1 MAKTVT
7 LFLVWFLDRLSSL
20 ENKNII
26 NEGKKKK
33 NVQMKSGISAPS
45 QAIAELL
52 GDAACGAFLCHC

>member
-1 MAKTVT
+1 MK
-7 LFLVWFLDRLSSL
+7 
-20 ENKNII
+20 EK
-26 NEGKKKK
+26 KKKK